1 MRLGLVGNIA
11 CAFLFFPI
19 TRGSSLLPLVGLTS
33 EASVK
38 YHVWLGHIVVVLLT
52 AHGLGYVIL
61 WISTKNISLVTT
73 QSNMSNCPNLTSFV
87 LSNWRNDYSFPLQM
101 LDWATDGESYL
112 AGEISLLAGLA
123 MWATSFPLI
132 RRRMFEL
139 FFYTHQ
145 LYVVF
150 LVFYLLHVGI
160 PFFSLILPGVYL
172 FMVDRYLR
180 FLQSRRRVRLVS
192 VRLLPSESL
201 ELNFSKS
208 PGNFDW
214 RQSI

>member
-1 MRLGLVGNIA
+1 
-11 CAFLFFPI
+11 
-19 TRGSSLLPLVGLTS
+19 
-33 EASVK
+33 
-38 YHVWLGHIVVVLLT
+38 
-52 AHGLGYVIL
+52 
-61 WISTKNISLVTT
+61 
-73 QSNMSNCPNLTSFV
+73 
-87 LSNWRNDYSFPLQM
+87 M